1 MPEQAPEVQLHGD
14 LGAQEPVSAGREVEL
29 KLLTDPAT
37 LQRFLAA
44 AVVTRNAT
52 SKGVVRRLEAT
63 YYDTP
68 DTVLARQG
76 ASLRVR
82 RSGKQFVQTLKLA
95 SQESPL
101 QRREMEARVPDSAL
115 QLDALPLAELGSPF
129 ATLPD
134 AELAPVFTTKIRR
147 HTHVVEFGGAAIE
160 VAFDEGT
167 LSAGDKVED
176 VCEIELELKAGGAG
190 ALYELGL
197 SLLEQ
202 GPVRIGLQSKAE
214 RGYALAFGTSPTAE
228 KAFATGIG
236 PADTTDDVIAKVLN
250 ACQSHVMANLM
261 AAHHGQDPEGVHQL
275 RVALRRLRT
284 AISLFKKEVPAS
296 ALEALGLDAKRLAS
310 ALGPARNWDVF
321 ATSTIAEI
329 ERANLPGV
337 DFTEL
342 RSATA
347 APRARSYQAVRVDL
361 IDLECTRFLL
371 SLGRVI
377 ERRSWR
383 NDIGID
389 ALAVLTQPAREF
401 AGRGLARLHRK
412 ALKQGHNFRKLR
424 PTTRHEL
431 RLTLKKL
438 RYTAEFLLP
447 LYDCDDAARR
457 YLKRMSRLQDILGID
472 NDITTTQALLR
483 EVEESTSLPQVH
495 KAIGAITGWQGR
507 DRIETAGSL
516 RRSWRK
522 FIDAEPFWPG

>member
-1 MPEQAPEVQLHGD
+1 MPENAPETQPHGEID
-14 LGAQEPVSAGREVEL
+14 AQEPAGAGREVEL
-29 KLLTDPAT
+29 KLVTDPAT
-37 LQRFLAA
+37 LQRLLAT

-63 YYDTP
+63 YYDTH
-68 DTVLARQG
+68 DAVIARQG

-95 SQESPL
+95 SQGSPL
-101 QRREMEARVPDSAL
+101 QRREMEARVADIAV
-115 QLDALPLAELGSPF
+115 QLEALPLSDLGAPF
-129 ATLPD
+129 TTLPGT
-134 AELAPVFTTKIRR
+134 ELVPVFTTKIRR
-147 HTHVVEFGGAAIE
+147 HIKVVEFGGAVIE

-167 LSAGDKVED
+167 LSAGDKVEA

-190 ALYELGL
+190 TLYELAL

-202 GPVRIGLQSKAE
+202 GAVRIGFQSKAE

-228 KAFATGIG
+228 KALATGIG

-250 ACQSHVMANLM
+250 ACQRHVMANLM

-296 ALEALGLDAKRLAS
+296 ALQALGLDAKRLAG

-321 ATSTIAEI
+321 ATTTIAEI

-342 RSATA
+342 KSASA
-347 APRARSYQAVRVDL
+347 SPRALSYQAVRVDL

-383 NDIGID
+383 NDIGVD

-401 AGRGLARLHRK
+401 AGRGLTRLHRK

-424 PTTRHEL
+424 PAARHEL

-438 RYTAEFLLP
+438 RYGAEFLLP
-447 LYDCDDAARR
+447 LYDRDGAARK

-472 NDITTTQALLR
+472 NDITTTQSLLR
-483 EVEESTSLPQVH
+483 EVEESTSSPQVH

-507 DRIETAGSL
+507 DRIETAEAL

-522 FIDAEPFWPG
+522 FIDVEPFWLG

>member
-1 MPEQAPEVQLHGD
+1 MSEHTPELQLPGD
-14 LGAQEPVSAGREVEL
+14 MDAQEPAGAGREVEL

-37 LQRFLAA
+37 LQRLLTA

-68 DTVLARQG
+68 DARIARQG

-95 SQESPL
+95 PEGSPL
-101 QRREMEARVPDSAL
+101 QRREMEARVPDIAL
-115 QLDALPLAELGSPF
+115 QLDALPLSDLGAPF
-129 ATLPD
+129 ATLPGT
-134 AELAPVFTTKIRR
+134 ELAPVFTTKIRR
-147 HTHVVEFGGAAIE
+147 HIQVVEFGGAVIE

-167 LSAGDKVED
+167 LSAGEKTEA
-176 VCEIELELKAGGAG
+176 VCEIELELKAGEAG
-190 ALYELGL
+190 ALYELAL

-202 GPVRIGLQSKAE
+202 GPVRIGPQSKAE
-214 RGYALAFGTSPTAE
+214 RGYALAFGTSPAAE

-236 PADTTDDVIAKVLN
+236 PADITDEAIAKVLN
-250 ACQSHVMANLM
+250 ACQRHVMANLM
-261 AAHHGQDPEGVHQL
+261 AAHHGQDPEGVHQM

-296 ALEALGLDAKRLAS
+296 ALQALGLDAKRLAS

-321 ATSTIAEI
+321 ATTTIAEI

-337 DFTEL
+337 DFAEL
-342 RSATA
+342 KSATVP
-347 APRARSYQAVRVDL
+347 PRARSHESVRADL

-383 NDIGID
+383 NDIGIE

-401 AGRGLARLHRK
+401 AGRGLTLLHRK

-424 PTTRHEL
+424 PTARHEL

-438 RYTAEFLLP
+438 RYGAEFLLP
-447 LYDCDDAARR
+447 LYDRDGAARK

-472 NDITTTQALLR
+472 NDITTTQSLLR
-483 EVEESTSLPQVH
+483 EVEESTSSPQVH

-507 DRIETAGSL
+507 DRIETAEAL

-522 FIDAEPFWPG
+522 FIDVEPFWLD

>member
-1 MPEQAPEVQLHGD
+1 MSEQTPEVQLTGD
-14 LGAQEPVSAGREVEL
+14 IDAPEPAAAGREVEL
-29 KLLTDPAT
+29 KLFTDPDT
-37 LQRFLAA
+37 LQRLLVA
-44 AVVTRNAT
+44 AVITRNAT

-68 DTVLARQG
+68 DAVIARQG

-95 SQESPL
+95 SEGSPL

-115 QLDALPLAELGSPF
+115 QLDALPLAELGAPF
-129 ATLPD
+129 ATLPG
-134 AELAPVFTTKIRR
+134 AELVPVFTTKIRR
-147 HTHVVEFGGAAIE
+147 HTKVVAFGGAVIE

-167 LSAGDKVED
+167 LSAGEKVEA

-190 ALYELGL
+190 TLYELAL

-202 GPVRIGLQSKAE
+202 GAVRIGFQSKAE
-214 RGYALAFGTSPTAE
+214 RGYALAFGTAPRAE
-228 KAFATGIG
+228 KAFATGIA
-236 PADTTDDVIAKVLN
+236 PADTTDDVIAKVLS
-250 ACQSHVMANLM
+250 ACQWHVMANLM

-284 AISLFKKEVPAS
+284 ALSLFRKEVPAS
-296 ALEALGLDAKRLAS
+296 ALQALGLDAKRLAS

-337 DFTEL
+337 DFTAL

-383 NDIGID
+383 NDIGVE
-389 ALAVLTQPAREF
+389 ALAVLTQPARDF
-401 AGRGLARLHRK
+401 AGRGLTRLHRK

-424 PTTRHEL
+424 PTARHEL

-438 RYTAEFLLP
+438 RYGSEFLLP
-447 LYDCDDAARR
+447 LYDHDGAARK

-472 NDITTTQALLR
+472 NDITTTQSLLR

-507 DRIETAGSL
+507 DRIETAEAL

-522 FIDAEPFWPG
+522 FIDAEPFWHG